1 MLIDEG
7 TSNLDSE
14 SELAINIAI
23 RNAFKTSTVLVI
35 AHRLNGLQNTDRIIV
50 ISDGNIVEV
59 GEFNR
64 LARDDTTIFSK
75 MLQEQMLSAN

>member
-59 GEFNR
+59 GEFNK

>member
-35 AHRLNGLQNTDRIIV
+35 AHRLNGLQNTDRILV

-59 GEFNR
+59 GEFNK

>member
-7 TSNLDSE
+7 TSNLDHD

-35 AHRLNGLQNTDRIIV
+35 AHRLNGLQNTDRILV
-50 ISDGNIVEV
+50 ISDGDIVEV
-59 GEFNR
+59 GEFHK
-64 LARDDTTIFSK
+64 LANDDSTHFSK
-75 MLQEQMLSAN
+75 MLKEQMLSPS

>member
-7 TSNLDSE
+7 TSNLDHE

-35 AHRLNGLQNTDRIIV
+35 AHRLNGLQNTDRILV
-50 ISDGNIVEV
+50 ISNGDIVEV
-59 GEFNR
+59 GAFHE
-64 LARDDTTIFSK
+64 LAKDESTYFSK
-75 MLQEQMLSAN
+75 MLQEQMMSPS

>member
-35 AHRLNGLQNTDRIIV
+35 AHRLNGLQNTDRILV

-59 GEFNR
+59 GEFNK
-64 LARDDTTIFSK
+64 LARDDSTIFSK